1 MATAQGAK
9 IMDDTRRNNLLSG
22 AVAVDGVTGSAG
34 RVYGDAAG
42 SAGRMSPNGSECRYS
57 FGGDSDTTFA
67 GVSHRLEAIGTI
79 RAGASNRSAFLKV
92 EEGVTGRYEVASS
105 EHDTIYAD
113 LGTIRA
119 EEGASNSL
127 PDEIGIGIVYACEE
141 CGCGL
146 GPDDPEPDPVD
157 K

>member
-1 MATAQGAK
+1 
-9 IMDDTRRNNLLSG
+9 MDDTRRNNLLSG

-79 RAGASNRSAFLKV
+79 RA
-92 EEGVTGRYEVASS
+92 
-105 EHDTIYAD
+105 
-113 LGTIRA
+113 